1 MSTNHQGYTR
11 FLLTTMANRTT
22 LDNPYANS
30 NTPAG
35 LFYGREELLSWIRQ
49 KLIVYYR
56 DQPLLL
62 VGLAGMGKTTLL
74 QQLLNSQPGDTH
86 RFAYIPLPG
95 MAQDSL
101 DAFLW
106 TLAEQITR
114 SLQAQG
120 LRLTLPTRRS
130 FNASPQRAFANYFL
144 EPVLAALKGQYLVLL
159 ADDADWLLQPAGDC
173 PLAAEIRAYLYQL
186 GQQQH
191 RIQFLFARTGRE
203 STLPTEALSPFRLPQ
218 IALVGPL
225 SREASLAYIQE
236 PVPYKVY
243 ADVAD
248 LLYTLTEGQ
257 PAALQQVCAGLFARW
272 QRQELQQVTLA
283 DVVTVV
289 RRQQMAG
296 SGHPLRPPTQ
306 PYTAPADPPG
316 ATPAGARWRVWL
328 LLLLVPL
335 LLLAGA
341 WLGATFR
348 RPVNVA
354 GPPAGAATATTT
366 LTAAATAALAQVA
379 GTPRATSPP
388 PTRPAT
394 QAATMRPAGASPTPL
409 PSTPSPTATPPASA
423 TRPVTPT
430 PLPTEIIR
438 AEDGMPMRLVPAGTF
453 AMGTDS
459 TRPEVGD
466 DERPAHNVMLDA
478 FYMDKYEVSVAQ
490 YATFLNTLPQFRESC
505 PGLGCFLPR
514 ELIGT
519 TSYLLE
525 QTADDGRREYLALDG
540 YANYPVNH
548 VSWPGAVAY
557 CQAMGARLP
566 TEAEWEYAAR
576 GTDGR
581 VYPWGNEPP
590 DSSRA
595 VFASS
600 SYSDLQPVDALPAG
614 ASPFG
619 ILALAGSM
627 WEWTADFYAAD
638 YYQDSPAQNPPGPD
652 GGPGRVTRGGG
663 WPNNNQA
670 DRIRSTNRNALE
682 ESFLSAD
689 LGFRCV
695 RSVQP

>member
-130 FNASPQRAFANYFL
+130 FNAAPQRAFANYFL

-409 PSTPSPTATPPASA
+409 PSTPSPTATPPA
-423 TRPVTPT
+423 
-430 PLPTEIIR
+430 
-438 AEDGMPMRLVPAGTF
+438 
-453 AMGTDS
+453 
-459 TRPEVGD
+459 
-466 DERPAHNVMLDA
+466 
-478 FYMDKYEVSVAQ
+478 
-490 YATFLNTLPQFRESC
+490 
-505 PGLGCFLPR
+505 
-514 ELIGT
+514 
-519 TSYLLE
+519 
-525 QTADDGRREYLALDG
+525 
-540 YANYPVNH
+540 
-548 VSWPGAVAY
+548 
-557 CQAMGARLP
+557 
-566 TEAEWEYAAR
+566 
-576 GTDGR
+576 
-581 VYPWGNEPP
+581 
-590 DSSRA
+590 
-595 VFASS
+595 
-600 SYSDLQPVDALPAG
+600 
-614 ASPFG
+614 
-619 ILALAGSM
+619 
-627 WEWTADFYAAD
+627 
-638 YYQDSPAQNPPGPD
+638 
-652 GGPGRVTRGGG
+652 
-663 WPNNNQA
+663 
-670 DRIRSTNRNALE
+670 
-682 ESFLSAD
+682 
-689 LGFRCV
+689 
-695 RSVQP
+695 